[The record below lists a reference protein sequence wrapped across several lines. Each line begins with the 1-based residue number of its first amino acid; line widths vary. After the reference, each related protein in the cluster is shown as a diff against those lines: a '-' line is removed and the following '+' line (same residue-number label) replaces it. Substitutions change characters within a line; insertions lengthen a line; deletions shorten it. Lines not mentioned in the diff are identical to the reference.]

1 MKKVLLGT
9 SAIVLAA
16 TSAQAAE
23 WDVKVGGYHNQFI
36 GFASSD
42 IKGSTA
48 DFDGV
53 DVKQNAEIFF
63 LPSIT
68 LDNGIKFGANVQLES
83 GGYTQTGD
91 TIDESYMYVRGSF
104 GEINLGSE
112 NSAGYKMHYAAPN
125 RAIIGFN
132 SPSTN
137 VFIPWS
143 GNGAGNGLFRSTLSS
158 TYLENSRNND
168 ADRITYYTPRFAG
181 FQLGVSYARD
191 GSQDDNSQQNI
202 ADASSNLHDIFDVG
216 ANYVNDF
223 DGVNVAVSAR
233 WGVATQENGTG
244 VASTNPTVL
253 GFGANVGFGG
263 FTIGGSWAEQNDGRN
278 TDGQAFDIGI
288 AYDTGPWGFSAMWF
302 HGENVDDDEGFVT
315 GLDEEQDTFGIGIN
329 YKLAKGVRLNAFAA
343 YVDFDEKA
351 ATCDTDVDGFV
362 IGTGIGLNF

>member
-1 MKKVLLGT
+1 MKKVLLST

-16 TSAQAAE
+16 TSVQAAE
-23 WDVKVGGYHNQFI
+23 WDVRVGGYHNQFI
-36 GFASSD
+36 GYASSD
-42 IKGSTA
+42 QDNNPGA

-83 GGYTQTGD
+83 GGATGTPD
-91 TIDESYMYVRGSF
+91 TIDESYLYVRGSF

-143 GNGAGNGLFRSTLSS
+143 GGGAGNGLFRSTLSS
-158 TYLENSRNND
+158 TYLENNRNND

-181 FQLGVSYARD
+181 FQVGASYARD
-191 GSQDDNSQQNI
+191 ASQDSGAQVDVN
-202 ADASSNLHDIFDVG
+202 AAGTTTDIFDIG

-223 DGVNVAVSAR
+223 GGVNVAVSAR
-233 WGVATQENGTG
+233 YGIATIVGG
-244 VASTNPTVL
+244 GDPTVL
-253 GFGANVGFGG
+253 GFGANIGFGG
-263 FTIGGSWAEQNDGRN
+263 FTIGGSWAEQNDSGN
-278 TDGQAFDIGI
+278 ADGTAFDVGV

-302 HGENVDDDEGFVT
+302 HGENVDDDQGFAT

-329 YKLAKGVRLNAFAA
+329 YKLAKGVRLNGFAA
-343 YVDFDEKA
+343 YVDFSEDDTA
-351 ATCDTDVDGFV
+351 VATNRDTDGFV
-362 IGTGIGLNF
+362 IGTGIGLSF